1 MTQNDGDGVM
11 KDGRRQPPFFATA
24 RRFMG
29 YMASHKGKLA
39 VIIILMAVFAL
50 ANALF
55 SLLLGDA
62 TNIISAGPGPVEPLL
77 TVIGWLCFGAV
88 VIWISGAVSQ
98 KFLSDVAQD
107 ALYRLRTDLF
117 SHIEKMS
124 LDFFDRRPIGEL
136 MSRVTNDTQVIEQ
149 FISIGALATGQAI
162 MTIIITSIVM
172 LIVNPT
178 LTVLAYIVVIGLVWV
193 SWLITKISGPAF
205 VLLQEK
211 TSDLNGFAEEWLSG
225 AKTVIACRRQ
235 DAASKKF
242 AELSRSVAETGE
254 KAQFSALISQQVSN
268 IFTSVLMVLL
278 LLVGG
283 ILVMDGRAEIGTLI
297 AFIGF
302 SFNLLNGFTTIFSS
316 YAQILNAVV
325 GASRVFEVLD
335 EKPKVADR
343 KDALPMPAVVGDVVF
358 KHVDFSYIPGRR
370 VLSDNTFHA
379 QPGQVF
385 GLCGPTGAGK
395 STIINILTRY
405 YDIESGAIVV
415 DGHDVRS
422 VQQDTLRVQIAQVLQ
437 EPFLF
442 SDTIMANL
450 KYAREGATD
459 EECIEAAQ
467 QANAHEFIMQQPGGY
482 ETLLVDGGA
491 NLSQGQRQMLTIAR
505 AIVANPR
512 LLILDEATSNVDTRT
527 EKLIQE
533 GLLRLQKDKT
543 SFIIAHRLSTILHAD
558 QILVIDKGRIIEH
571 GRHENLMAARG
582 FYYNLYMS
590 QFRGKLEGL
599 VTV

>member
-1 MTQNDGDGVM
+1 MTQDAGII
-11 KDGRRQPPFFATA
+11 KDDTGSRQPPFFATLG
-24 RRFMG
+24 RFMG
-29 YMASHKGKLA
+29 YMAPHKGKLA
-39 VIIILMAVFAL
+39 AVIVLMAVFAF
-50 ANALF
+50 ANAFF

-62 TNIISAGPGPVEPLL
+62 TNIISAGRGPVAPLL
-77 TVIGWLCFGAV
+77 TVIGWLALGAV
-88 VIWISGAVSQ
+88 IIWVSGAVSQ
-98 KFLSDVAQD
+98 KLLSDVAQD
-107 ALYRLRTDLF
+107 ALFRVRTDLF
-117 SHIEKMS
+117 SHIQKMS

-172 LIVNPT
+172 LVVNPT
-178 LTVLAYIVVIGLVWV
+178 LTVLAYVVVIGLVWV

-205 VLLQEK
+205 VILQEK
-211 TSDLNGFAEEWLSG
+211 TSDLNGFTEEWLSG

-235 DAASKKF
+235 KEAKKQF

-283 ILVMDGRAEIGTLI
+283 ILVMDGMAEIGTLI

-335 EKPKVADR
+335 EKPKVADK
-343 KDALPMPAVVGDVVF
+343 KDAPPMPGVAGDVSF
-358 KHVDFSYIPGRR
+358 DHVDFSYIPGRR
-370 VLSDNTFHA
+370 VLSDNSFHA

-405 YDIESGAIVV
+405 YDIENGSIAV
-415 DGHDVRS
+415 DGYDVRS

-459 EECIEAAQ
+459 EECIEAARE
-467 QANAHEFIMQQPGGY
+467 ANAHDFILQQPDGY
-482 ETLLVDGGA
+482 NTVLVDGGA

-558 QILVIDKGRIIEH
+558 QILVIDKGRIIER
-571 GRHENLMAARG
+571 GRHSELMAAKG

-590 QFRGKLEGL
+590 QFRGRLEGI
-599 VTV
+599 VKV